1 MGVLFSSS
9 AHPTDRPTSG
19 TRGVVAALLVAS
31 VAAVRLSVAEEEAG
45 DAAAVGDALQKINE
59 RTSKKT
65 CPLQKKQHLLK
76 LGH

>member
-1 MGVLFSSS
+1 MF
-9 AHPTDRPTSG
+9 
-19 TRGVVAALLVAS
+19 VAS

-65 CPLQKKQHLLK
+65 CPLQKKQPALVEIRTLNFK
-76 LGH
+76 GKQTRTSTINGPT